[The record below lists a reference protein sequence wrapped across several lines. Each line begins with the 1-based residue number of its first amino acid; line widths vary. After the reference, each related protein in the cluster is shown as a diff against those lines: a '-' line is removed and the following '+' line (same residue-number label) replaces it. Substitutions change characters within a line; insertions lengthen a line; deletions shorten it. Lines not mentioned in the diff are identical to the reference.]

1 MASKGK
7 KSPIVGAATFAD
19 AQMEF
24 HAAVEDQLLAAAML
38 RLYFSQHSVRQA
50 HYASLAAAGPM
61 VANSAAQWTDW
72 RTAGHA
78 HENLLMIEKIE
89 DVETILVTLRVKLP
103 RTSVADKKIYETA
116 AKNLIQAAHTLLINT
131 LYNAC
136 DQQDGFKTFATTPAY
151 IANKG
156 TYHMIT
162 KATLY
167 EYHDHPFATM
177 FEAFFDLYK
186 RRQFGASIQVPSL
199 NTLPDTNK
207 LTIDEF
213 EKQMSDTNEALIKKG
228 FTTIDG
234 LLGHLQADQMI
245 HYIKIAASN
254 ETLRS
259 DYREVFKNVRS
270 HIALKALTDH
280 RPVDMARYKE
290 YKKILDV
297 SLIAADLQ
305 ELPPPLAP
313 LAAASSLRAIA
324 NSTAADIQVGR
335 RTTTRR
341 NAAPRATTRSDA
353 RAERIK
359 KDAAERKCFHCNLKG
374 HPQDKCPKQSTPAT
388 LAVAE
393 KRKAAY
399 MATRDIRDKER
410 AVAREAE
417 KLRRI
422 ALDLTLEE
430 DSELD
435 DSFDIQTPKNISCLL
450 SSANHVL
457 DLANC

>member
-1 MASKGK
+1 MTSKGK
-7 KSPIVGAATFAD
+7 KTPAIVGAATFAD

-24 HAAVEDQLLAAAML
+24 HAAVEEQLLAAAML
-38 RLYFSQHSVRQA
+38 RLYFSQHSARQA
-50 HYASLAAAGPM
+50 HYASLAAGPI
-61 VANSAAQWTDW
+61 VAISAAQWTDW
-72 RTAGHA
+72 KTPGHGD
-78 HENLLMIEKIE
+78 ENLLMIEKIE

-103 RTSVADKKIYETA
+103 RATVADKKIYETA

-156 TYHMIT
+156 AYHMIA

-167 EYHDHPFATM
+167 EYHDHPFAIM

-186 RRQFGASIQVPSL
+186 RRQLGASIQVPSL

-213 EKQMSDTNEALIKKG
+213 AKDMSDAKEALIKKG

-234 LLGHLQADQMI
+234 LVGHLQADQMI

-259 DYREVFKNVRS
+259 DYREVFKNLRS
-270 HIALKALTDH
+270 HIALQAQTDL
-280 RPVDMARYKE
+280 RPIDMDRYKE
-290 YKKILDV
+290 YKKILDAA
-297 SLIAADLQ
+297 LIAADLQ

-324 NSTAADIQVGR
+324 NSTAADIQAGR

-341 NAAPRATTRSDA
+341 NTAPRATTRSDA
-353 RAERIK
+353 RAEHIK

-374 HPQDKCPKQSTPAT
+374 HPQDKCPNPVTPAT

-393 KRKAAY
+393 KRKAPQSP
-399 MATRDIRDKER
+399 R
-410 AVAREAE
+410 AIFVTKNARLLV
-417 KLRRI
+417 K
-422 ALDLTLEE
+422 
-430 DSELD
+430 
-435 DSFDIQTPKNISCLL
+435 PKNLGGLFLI
-450 SSANHVL
+450 
-457 DLANC
+457 